1 MNDYELQRQLRLEEN
16 RRRMGKAGPRI
27 ASQRVLPQH
36 AGRRGSMHDAGAK
49 GSCWTQIPM
58 LCAADAR
65 DLHPFAANAEEMGL
79 LQQKSILESFAPR
92 KASAHAN
99 AAAKPVS
106 TV

>member
-1 MNDYELQRQLRLEEN
+1 
-16 RRRMGKAGPRI
+16 
-27 ASQRVLPQH
+27 
-36 AGRRGSMHDAGAK
+36 MHDAGAT
-49 GSCWTQIPM
+49 GSCRTQIPM

-65 DLHPFAANAEEMGL
+65 VLHPCAANVEEMGL